1 MKKKYCTLAVAA
13 LAFAGLSATA
23 VGSSLTTQ
31 GTAAQQSS
39 LVSESPVVASVEMTE
54 WNFDTSNPVTI
65 DDLYYYLDKTNGI
78 AECAGIVT
86 RNTLTEL
93 KVPDSISVDGVDYT
107 VVSLSKKSYGYNY
120 DDSVRTVTLPKTLQ
134 RIGNHSFRYCRNI
147 TSMTIPESVTEVGQS
162 IFDGCNNLK
171 GVHLLSKTPPTCLGS
186 LSGPSNL
193 TIYVPNDPDAESVS
207 KPTFHKYRTANIWS
221 NYLLVAED
229 PLALE
234 IDVVDPGTLGKLVIE
249 NAGYLQEVNKLTVR
263 GELNADDWSK
273 MREMSNLIEVDL
285 SGLVNEVIPGSLFS
299 DKWAITKVILPEKL
313 KKIDSYAFHRSGIS
327 GIVFPETLES
337 IGYESFSDC
346 SGLSSIVLPNSVTSL
361 DQYCFACSGNLR
373 EVTLSENLTS
383 IPYHAF
389 SGCDIRELTLPSNII
404 TINSYAFSSNK
415 KLAKINFS
423 ENLETIGSSAF
434 SSCDSLT
441 SVEMPARLRKINGSA
456 FAGCGKLESI
466 TLNEGLES
474 LQGGVFSNCDLL
486 TDVVIPSSVTY
497 CSNAFEYC
505 DGLKNLRVLA
515 VIPPTTNGNC
525 PMYGVNLNDVTL
537 HVPYWSTTEYLD
549 ASGWSQFKTVEPS
562 YDMPQNIVINKD
574 FDFALSQDIPEDYRP
589 NINLVRTG
597 DSYTD
602 KWGYGDYFHGNLT
615 IGSRSKLP
623 VNGFKITYSP
633 YAKWC
638 SDYDY
643 WYQYRYGS
651 ENWRNTPYNPTSLIV
666 KGVMRAENV
675 DLEMLLRKSEWQ
687 FISFPFD
694 VNVSDIVPADPTTQ
708 WVIREYSGEKRA
720 AQAMDETWV
729 NVASDAVLQAG
740 KGYVMH
746 CYNKS
751 EYDGTSEIA
760 SFNVKPV
767 VESVNRQAIFI
778 YTDREVALEENLAE
792 FEHDRS
798 WNLIGNPYPSYYDT
812 RFLDFTAPITVWN
825 RSAGNYMAYS
835 PVDDKYILA
844 PGESFFVQRP
854 VDQETITF
862 LNGGRQTYR
871 HARTLE
877 VAEAPIRA
885 NMVMAPRT
893 VYNILIKGDET
904 VDRTRVVIN
913 EAATFD
919 YELSRDA
926 GKFMGGVEA
935 GIQLFTINGDVRYAI
950 NERPLGGG
958 EVALGVTVGKTGN
971 YTVSLAEVMDGDVYL
986 EDMLTGKT
994 VKLNDESYTFTA
1006 DEGELLN
1013 RFKLHFGQLDHTGI
1027 DAIGAGIENADKD
1040 FTLDGKPA
1048 EEGYKGIV
1056 VSKNRKSLRK

>member
-23 VGSSLTTQ
+23 VGSSLTTR
-31 GTAAQQSS
+31 GTVAPQSS
-39 LVSESPVVASVEMTE
+39 LVSESPVVTTVDMTE
-54 WNFDTSNPVTI
+54 WNFDTSNPLTI
-65 DDLYYYLDKTNGI
+65 DGLYYYLDKTNGI

-93 KVPDSISVDGVDYT
+93 KVPASISVDGVDYT
-107 VVSLSKKSYGYNY
+107 VVSLSRKSYWYNY
-120 DDSVRTVTLPKTLQ
+120 DDSVRTVTLPNTLQ
-134 RIGNHSFRYCRNI
+134 KICESAFYNYRNI

-162 IFDGCNNLK
+162 IFSGCNNLK

-193 TIYVPNDPDAESVS
+193 TLYVPNDPDAESVS

-234 IDVVDPGTLGKLVIE
+234 IDVADPGTLGKLVIE

-273 MREMSNLIEVDL
+273 MKEMSNLIEVDL
-285 SGLVNEVIPGSLFS
+285 SGLVNEVIPSSQFS
-299 DKWAITKVILPEKL
+299 GKWAITKVILPKKL
-313 KKIDSYAFHRSGIS
+313 KTIDSYAFRSSGITE
-327 GIVFPETLES
+327 ITFPETLKT
-337 IGYESFSDC
+337 IGYESFYNCDALTSV
-346 SGLSSIVLPNSVTSL
+346 VLPNSVTSL
-361 DQYCFACSGNLR
+361 GNECFANCNNLR
-373 EVTLSENLTS
+373 EVTLSEGLKS
-383 IPYHAF
+383 IPNYAF
-389 SGCDIRELTLPSNII
+389 NSCDIRELTLPSSI
-404 TINSYAFSSNK
+404 TTLGYVSFCYNT

-423 ENLETIGSSAF
+423 ENLQIIGSDAF
-434 SSCDSLT
+434 NSCDSLT
-441 SVEMPARLRKINGSA
+441 SVVMPASLRIINSSA
-456 FAGCGKLESI
+456 FAGCDKLSSI
-466 TLNEGLES
+466 TLNEGLERI
-474 LQGGVFSNCDLL
+474 GGDAFCDCDML

-497 CSNAFEYC
+497 CSSAFSSC
-505 DGLKNLRVLA
+505 DGLKNLRVRA
-515 VIPPTTNGNC
+515 IIPPTTDGNN

-549 ASGWSQFKTVEPS
+549 ASGWAEFKTVEPS

-597 DSYTD
+597 ESYTD

-623 VNGFKITYSP
+623 INDFKIIYSP

-643 WYQYRYGS
+643 WYQYNNGN
-651 ENWRNTPYNPTSLIV
+651 ENWRYTPYNPTSLIV
-666 KGVMRAENV
+666 KGEMRAENV
-675 DLEMLLRKSEWQ
+675 DMELLLRKSEWQ

-694 VNVSDIVPADPTTQ
+694 VNMSDIVPLDATTQ

-729 NVASDAVLQAG
+729 NVPSDGVLKAG
-740 KGYVMH
+740 KGYIMH
-746 CYNKS
+746 SYTNNQ
-751 EYDGTSEIA
+751 YDGTSDIVA
-760 SFNVKPV
+760 FNVKPV
-767 VESVNRQAIFI
+767 VESVNRQAIFLS
-778 YTDREVALEENLAE
+778 TDRSVTLEENLGE

-825 RSAGNYMAYS
+825 RSAGKYMAYS
-835 PVDDKYILA
+835 PMDDKYILA
-844 PGESFFVQRP
+844 PGQAFFVQRP
-854 VDQETITF
+854 VDQEAITF
-862 LNGGRQTYR
+862 INGGRQTYR

-877 VAEAPIRA
+877 VAEAPSRA
-885 NMVMAPRT
+885 YMVMAPRS
-893 VYNILIKGDET
+893 VYNILVKGGES

-926 GKFMGGVEA
+926 GKFMGGEEA
-935 GIQLFTINGDVRYAI
+935 GVQLFTLNGDVRYAI

-958 EVALGVTVGKTGN
+958 EVALGVTVSKAGS
-971 YTVSLAEVMDGDVYL
+971 YTISLAEVMDGDVYI
-986 EDMLTGKT
+986 EDMLTGKF
-994 VKLNDESYTFTA
+994 VKLNDESHTFTA
-1006 DEGELLN
+1006 DAGELLN
-1013 RFKLHFGQLDHTGI
+1013 RFKLHFGQLDPTGI
-1027 DAIGAGIENADKD
+1027 DAIGADSENTDKGV
-1040 FTLDGKPA
+1040 TLDGKA
-1048 EEGYKGIV
+1048 VSDSYKGIV
-1056 VSKNRKSLRK
+1056 VGKNRKSLRK

>member
-65 DDLYYYLDKTNGI
+65 DGLYYYLDKTNGI
-78 AECAGIVT
+78 AECAGIVN
-86 RNTLTEL
+86 RNALTEL
-93 KVPDSISVDGVDYT
+93 KVPASISVDGVDYT
-107 VVSLSKKSYGYNY
+107 VVSLSKKSYWYNY
-120 DDSVRTVTLPKTLQ
+120 DDSVRTVTLPNTLQ
-134 RIGNHSFRYCRNI
+134 RIGQYAFCYYRNI
-147 TSMTIPESVTEVGQS
+147 TSLTIPESVTEVGQDVFS
-162 IFDGCNNLK
+162 GCDKLK
-171 GVHLLSKTPPTCLGS
+171 EVHLLSKTPPTCLGN
-186 LSGPSNL
+186 LSGPYNL
-193 TIYVPNDPDAESVS
+193 TLYVPNDPDAESVS
-207 KPTFHKYRTANIWS
+207 KPTFHKYRTANFWS

-234 IDVVDPGTLGKLVIE
+234 IDVADPGTLGKLVIE

-263 GELNADDWSK
+263 GELNADDWKK
-273 MREMSNLIEVDL
+273 MKEMSNLIEVDL
-285 SGLVNEVIPGSLFS
+285 SGLVNEVIPSSQFR
-299 DKWAITKVILPEKL
+299 DKWAITKVILPKKL
-313 KKIDSYAFHRSGIS
+313 KTIDSYAFRNSGIS
-327 GIVFPETLES
+327 EIILPETLET
-337 IGYESFSDC
+337 IGYESFSSC

-361 DQYCFACSGNLR
+361 DQYSFAWCNNLR
-373 EVTLSENLTS
+373 EVTLSENITS

-389 SGCDIRELTLPSNII
+389 AGCDIRELTLPSNII
-404 TINSYAFSSNK
+404 TVNNYAFSNNN
-415 KLAKINFS
+415 KLAKINFT
-423 ENLETIGSSAF
+423 ENLETIGSGAF
-434 SSCDSLT
+434 NNCDSLA
-441 SVEMPARLRKINGSA
+441 SVVMPASLRIINGSA
-456 FAGCGKLESI
+456 FADCDKLSSI
-466 TLNEGLES
+466 TLNEGLERI
-474 LQGGVFSNCDLL
+474 GGAAFSNCDML

-497 CSNAFEYC
+497 CSSAFSNC
-505 DGLKNLRVLA
+505 DGLKNLRVRA
-515 VIPPTTNGNC
+515 IIPPTTDGNN

-597 DSYTD
+597 ESYTD
-602 KWGYGDYFHGNLT
+602 SWGYSDYFHGNLT

-623 VNGFKITYSP
+623 INDFKIVYSP
-633 YAKWC
+633 YSKSC

-643 WYQYRYGS
+643 WHQYNYGN
-651 ENWRNTPYNPTSLIV
+651 EYWQRTQYNPTSLIV
-666 KGVMRAENV
+666 KGEMRAENV
-675 DLEMLLRKSEWQ
+675 DMELLVRKSEWQ

-694 VNVSDIVPADPTTQ
+694 VNMSDVVPADATTQ

-729 NVASDAVLQAG
+729 NVPSDAVLKAG
-740 KGYVMH
+740 KGYVLH
-746 CYNKS
+746 SYTNNNYEDRS
-751 EYDGTSEIA
+751 DIVA
-760 SFNVKPV
+760 FNVKPV
-767 VESVNRQAIFI
+767 VESVNRQAIFLS
-778 YTDREVALEENLAE
+778 TDRSVTLEENLGE

-825 RSAGNYMAYS
+825 RHAGKYMAYS
-835 PVDDKYILA
+835 PVDDKYILD
-844 PGESFFVQRP
+844 PGQAFFVQRP

-871 HARTLE
+871 HARKLE
-877 VAEAPIRA
+877 VAEAPSRA
-885 NMVMAPRT
+885 NMVMAPRS
-893 VYNILIKGDET
+893 VYNILVKGGES

-926 GKFMGGVEA
+926 GKFMGGEEA
-935 GIQLFTINGDVRYAI
+935 GVQLFTINGGVRYAI

-958 EVALGVTVGKTGN
+958 EVALGVTVSNAGN
-971 YTVSLAEVMDGDVYL
+971 YTISLAEVMDGDVYI
-986 EDMLTGKT
+986 EDMLTGKV

-1006 DEGELLN
+1006 DAGECLN
-1013 RFKLHFGQLDHTGI
+1013 RLKLYFGIVPTGI
-1027 DAIGAGIENADKD
+1027 DSIGDDGQAIEKGV
-1040 FTLDGKPA
+1040 TLDGKA
-1048 EEGYKGIV
+1048 VSDSYKGIV
-1056 VSKNRKSLRK
+1056 VGKNRKSLRK

>member
-23 VGSSLTTQ
+23 VGSSLTTR
-31 GTAAQQSS
+31 GTVAPQSS
-39 LVSESPVVASVEMTE
+39 LVSESPVVTTVDMTE
-54 WNFDTSNPVTI
+54 WNFDTSNPLTI
-65 DDLYYYLDKTNGI
+65 DGLYYYLDKTNGI

-93 KVPDSISVDGVDYT
+93 KVPASISVDGVDYS
-107 VVSLSKKSYGYNY
+107 VVSLSNKRQYYQ
-120 DDSVRTVTLPKTLQ
+120 DSVRTVTLPNTLQ
-134 RIGNHSFRYCRNI
+134 RIGNYAFYYYQNI
-147 TSMTIPESVTEVGQS
+147 TSLTIPENVTEVGQN
-162 IFDGCNNLK
+162 IFSYCYNLK
-171 GVHLLSKTPPTCLGS
+171 VVHLLSKTPPTCLGS

-193 TIYVPNDPDAESVS
+193 TLYVPNDPDAESVS

-234 IDVVDPGTLGKLVIE
+234 IDVADPGTLGKLVIE

-273 MREMSNLIEVDL
+273 MKEMSNLIEVDL
-285 SGLVNEVIPGSLFS
+285 SGLVNEAIPSSQFS
-299 DKWAITKVILPEKL
+299 RRWAITKVKLPKNL
-313 KKIDSYAFHRSGIS
+313 KTINNDAFYISGIS

-337 IGYESFSDC
+337 IGYESFASC
-346 SGLSSIVLPNSVTSL
+346 YGLTSIVLPNSVTSL
-361 DQYCFACSGNLR
+361 GSYCFNSCNNIR
-373 EVTLSENLTS
+373 EVNLSESLTS
-383 IPYHAF
+383 ISSNSF
-389 SGCDIRELTLPSNII
+389 NGCDIRELTLPSNII
-404 TINSYAFSSNK
+404 TVNSSAFSSNN

-423 ENLETIGSSAF
+423 ENLETIGSGAF
-434 SSCDSLT
+434 ADCDSLA
-441 SVEMPARLRKINGSA
+441 SVVMPASLRKIDGSA
-456 FAGCGKLESI
+456 FAGCDKLESI

-474 LQGGVFSNCDLL
+474 LGSAAFSNCDML

-497 CSNAFEYC
+497 CSSAFSSC

-515 VIPPTTNGNC
+515 IIPPTTGGSC
-525 PMYGVNLNDVTL
+525 PMSNVNLNDVTL

-574 FDFALSQDIPEDYRP
+574 FDFALTQDIPEDYRP

-597 DSYTD
+597 EGYND
-602 KWGYGDYFHGNLT
+602 KWGYSDYFHGNLT

-623 VNGFKITYSP
+623 VNDFKIIYSP

-643 WYQYRYGS
+643 WYQCNYGNEYWQS
-651 ENWRNTPYNPTSLIV
+651 TRYNPTSLIV
-666 KGVMRAENV
+666 KGEMRAENV
-675 DLEMLLRKSEWQ
+675 DMELLLRKSEWQ

-694 VNVSDIVPADPTTQ
+694 VNMSDIVPLDATTQ

-729 NVASDAVLQAG
+729 NVPSDGVLKAG
-740 KGYVMH
+740 KGYIMH
-746 CYNKS
+746 CYTNNNYEDRS
-751 EYDGTSEIA
+751 DIVA
-760 SFNVKPV
+760 FNVKPV
-767 VESVNRQAIFI
+767 VESVNRQAIFLS
-778 YTDREVALEENLAE
+778 TDRSVTLEENLGE

-825 RSAGNYMAYS
+825 RQAGKYMAYS
-835 PVDDKYILA
+835 PVDDKYILD
-844 PGESFFVQRP
+844 PGQAFFVQRP

-871 HARTLE
+871 HARKLE
-877 VAEAPIRA
+877 VQEAPSRA
-885 NMVMAPRT
+885 NMVMAPRS
-893 VYNILIKGDET
+893 VYNILVKGGES

-926 GKFMGGVEA
+926 GKFMGGEEA
-935 GIQLFTINGDVRYAI
+935 GVQLFTINGGVRYAI

-958 EVALGVTVGKTGN
+958 EVALGVTVSKAGS
-971 YTVSLAEVMDGDVYL
+971 YTISLAEVMDGEVYL
-986 EDMLTGKT
+986 EDMLTGKF

-1006 DEGELLN
+1006 DAGELLN
-1013 RFKLHFGQLDHTGI
+1013 RFKLHFGQLDPTGI
-1027 DAIGAGIENADKD
+1027 DAIGADSENTDKGV
-1040 FTLDGKPA
+1040 TLDGKA
-1048 EEGYKGIV
+1048 VSDSYKGIV
-1056 VSKNRKSLRK
+1056 VGKNRKSLRK

>member
-1 MKKKYCTLAVAA
+1 MKKNYCTLAVAA

-23 VGSSLTTQ
+23 VGGSLTTR
-31 GTAAQQSS
+31 GTVAPQSS
-39 LVSESPVVASVEMTE
+39 LVSESPVVTTVDMTE
-54 WNFDTSNPVTI
+54 WNFDTSNPLTI
-65 DDLYYYLDKTNGI
+65 DGLYYYLDKTNGI

-93 KVPDSISVDGVDYT
+93 KVPASISVDGVDYT
-107 VVSLSKKSYGYNY
+107 VVSLSKKSYWSNY
-120 DDSVRTVTLPKTLQ
+120 DDSVRTVTLPNTLQ
-134 RIGNHSFRYCRNI
+134 RIGDQSFRYCRNI

-162 IFDGCNNLK
+162 IFYACNNLK
-171 GVHLLSKTPPTCLGS
+171 EVHLLSKTPPTCLGN

-193 TIYVPNDPDAESVS
+193 TLYVPNDPDAESVS

-234 IDVVDPGTLGKLVIE
+234 IDVADPGTLGKLVIE

-273 MREMSNLIEVDL
+273 MKEMSNLIEVDL
-285 SGLVNEVIPGSLFS
+285 SGLVNEVIPSSQFS
-299 DKWAITKVILPEKL
+299 YKWAITKVILPKKL
-313 KKIDSYAFHRSGIS
+313 KTIDSYAFRNSGIS
-327 GIVFPETLES
+327 GIILPETLET
-337 IGYESFSDC
+337 IGYESFYSC
-346 SGLSSIVLPNSVTSL
+346 SGLISIVLPNSVTRL
-361 DQYCFACSGNLR
+361 EGECFERCNNLR

-383 IPYHAF
+383 IPYDAF
-389 SGCDIRELTLPSNII
+389 FICDIRELTLPSNII
-404 TINSYAFSSNK
+404 TIDGYAFSSNN

-423 ENLETIGSSAF
+423 ENLETIGVGAF

-441 SVEMPARLRKINGSA
+441 SVVMPASLRKIDDSA
-456 FAGCGKLESI
+456 FAGCDKLSSI
-466 TLNEGLES
+466 TLNEGLERI
-474 LQGGVFSNCDLL
+474 GGGAFSDCDML
-486 TDVVIPSSVTY
+486 TDVVIPSSVTS
-497 CSNAFEYC
+497 CSSAFSYC

-515 VIPPTTNGNC
+515 IIPPTTGGNC
-525 PMYGVNLNDVTL
+525 PMSNVNLNDVTL

-574 FDFALSQDIPEDYRP
+574 FDFALTQDIPEDYRP

-597 DSYTD
+597 ESYTD

-623 VNGFKITYSP
+623 INDFKIIYSP

-643 WYQYRYGS
+643 WYQYNNGN
-651 ENWRNTPYNPTSLIV
+651 ENWRNTSYNPTSLIV
-666 KGVMRAENV
+666 KGEMRAENV
-675 DLEMLLRKSEWQ
+675 DMEMLLRKSEWQ

-694 VNVSDIVPADPTTQ
+694 VNMSDIVPLDATTQ

-729 NVASDAVLQAG
+729 NVPSDGVLKAG
-740 KGYVMH
+740 KGYIMH
-746 CYNKS
+746 SYTNNQ
-751 EYDGTSEIA
+751 YDGTSDIVA
-760 SFNVKPV
+760 FNVKPV
-767 VESVNRQAIFI
+767 VESVNRQAIFLS
-778 YTDREVALEENLAE
+778 TDRSVTLEENLGE

-825 RSAGNYMAYS
+825 RQVGKYMAYS

-844 PGESFFVQRP
+844 PGQAFFVQRP

-862 LNGGRQTYR
+862 LNSGRQTHR
-871 HARTLE
+871 HARILE
-877 VAEAPIRA
+877 VAEAPSRA
-885 NMVMAPRT
+885 YMVMAPRT
-893 VYNILIKGDET
+893 VYNFLVKGDES

-926 GKFMGGVEA
+926 GKFMGGEEA
-935 GIQLFTINGDVRYAI
+935 GVQLFTINGGVRYAI

-958 EVALGVTVGKTGN
+958 EVALGVTVSKAGS
-971 YTVSLAEVMDGDVYL
+971 YTISLAEVMDGEVYL
-986 EDMLTGKT
+986 EDMLTGKF

-1006 DEGELLN
+1006 DAGELLN
-1013 RFKLHFGQLDHTGI
+1013 RFNLHFGPMDPTGI
-1027 DAIGAGIENADKD
+1027 DAISADSENMDKGV
-1040 FTLDGKPA
+1040 TLDGKA
-1048 EEGYKGIV
+1048 VSDSYKGIV
-1056 VSKNRKSLRK
+1056 VGKNRKSLRK

>member
-78 AECAGIVT
+78 AECAGIVN
-86 RNTLTEL
+86 RNTLKEL
-93 KVPDSISVDGVDYT
+93 KVPASISVDGVDYT
-107 VVSLSKKSYGYNY
+107 VVSLSNRRQYYQ
-120 DDSVRTVTLPKTLQ
+120 DSVRTVSLPNTLQ
-134 RIGNHSFRYCRNI
+134 RIGSYAFYYCRNI
-147 TSMTIPESVTEVGQS
+147 TSLTIPESVTEVGQYMLS
-162 IFDGCNNLK
+162 SCDNLK
-171 GVHLLSKTPPTCLGS
+171 EVHLKSKTPPTCLGN
-186 LSGPSNL
+186 LSGPSKL
-193 TIYVPNDPDAESVS
+193 IVYVPNDPDAESVS
-207 KPTFHKYRTANIWS
+207 KPTFHKYRTADVWC
-221 NYLLVAED
+221 NYLLVAEE

-234 IDVVDPGTLGKLVIE
+234 IDVADPGTLGKLVIE

-273 MREMSNLIEVDL
+273 MKEMSNLIEVDL
-285 SGLVNEVIPGSLFS
+285 SGLVNEAIPSSQFS
-299 DKWAITKVILPEKL
+299 RRWAITKVKLPKNL
-313 KKIDSYAFHRSGIS
+313 KTINNDAFYNSGIS

-337 IGYESFSDC
+337 IGYESFASC
-346 SGLSSIVLPNSVTSL
+346 YGLTSIVLPNSVTSL
-361 DQYCFACSGNLR
+361 GSYCFNSCNNIR
-373 EVTLSENLTS
+373 EVNLSESLTS
-383 IPYHAF
+383 ISSNSF
-389 SGCDIRELTLPSNII
+389 NGCDIRELTLPSNII
-404 TINSYAFSSNK
+404 TVNSSAFSSNN

-423 ENLETIGSSAF
+423 ENLETIGSGAF
-434 SSCDSLT
+434 ADCDSLA
-441 SVEMPARLRKINGSA
+441 SVVMPASLRKIDGSA
-456 FAGCGKLESI
+456 FAGCDKLESI

-474 LQGGVFSNCDLL
+474 LGSAAFSNCDML

-497 CSNAFEYC
+497 CSSAFSSC

-515 VIPPTTNGNC
+515 IIPPTTGGSC
-525 PMYGVNLNDVTL
+525 PMSNVNLNDVTL

-549 ASGWSQFKTVEPS
+549 ASGWAEFKTVEPS
-562 YDMPQNIVINKD
+562 YDMPQNIIINKD
-574 FDFALSQDIPEDYRP
+574 FDFALSQDIPDDYRP
-589 NINLVRTG
+589 NISLVRTG
-597 DSYTD
+597 ESYTD
-602 KWGYGDYFHGNLT
+602 SWGYSDYFHGNLT

-623 VNGFKITYSP
+623 INDFKIVYSP

-643 WYQYRYGS
+643 WHQYNYGN
-651 ENWRNTPYNPTSLIV
+651 EYWQRTQYNPTSLIV
-666 KGVMRAENV
+666 KGEMRAENV
-675 DLEMLLRKSEWQ
+675 DMELLVRKSEWQ

-694 VNVSDIVPADPTTQ
+694 VNMSDVVPADATTQ
-708 WVIREYSGEKRA
+708 WIIREYSGEKRA

-729 NVASDAVLQAG
+729 NVPSDAVLKAG
-740 KGYVMH
+740 KGYVLH
-746 CYNKS
+746 SYTNNNYEDRS
-751 EYDGTSEIA
+751 DIVA
-760 SFNVKPV
+760 FNVKPV
-767 VESVNRQAIFI
+767 VESVNRQAIFLS
-778 YTDREVALEENLAE
+778 TDRTVALEEHTGE

-825 RSAGNYMAYS
+825 RQAGKYMAYS
-835 PVDDKYILA
+835 PVDDKYILD
-844 PGESFFVQRP
+844 PGQAFFVQRP

-871 HARTLE
+871 HARKLE
-877 VAEAPIRA
+877 VQEAPSRA
-885 NMVMAPRT
+885 NMVMAPRS
-893 VYNILIKGDET
+893 VYNILVKGGES

-926 GKFMGGVEA
+926 GKFMGGEEA
-935 GIQLFTINGDVRYAI
+935 GVQLFTINGGVRYAI

-958 EVALGVTVGKTGN
+958 EVALGVTVSNAGN
-971 YTVSLAEVMDGDVYL
+971 YTISLAEVMDGDVYI
-986 EDMLTGKT
+986 EDMLTGKV

-1006 DEGELLN
+1006 DAGECLN
-1013 RFKLHFGQLDHTGI
+1013 RLKLYFGIVPTGI
-1027 DAIGAGIENADKD
+1027 DSIGDDGQAIEKGV
-1040 FTLDGKPA
+1040 TLDGKA
-1048 EEGYKGIV
+1048 VSDSYKGIV
-1056 VSKNRKSLRK
+1056 VGKNRKSLRK